1 MKKNT
6 LSVTRIRKQKC
17 EPLGTK
23 TKREQIHKI
32 TQKDIEF
39 FYNTLSLPLSRELPL
54 GKFQL
59 FDHVE
64 IKETASTG
72 A

>member
-6 LSVTRIRKQKC
+6 LSVTRVRKQKR
-17 EPLGTK
+17 EPLGSK
-23 TKREQIHKI
+23 TKREQI
-32 TQKDIEF
+32 TQKDVEF
-39 FYNTLSLPLSRELPL
+39 FYNTLSLPLSSELPL